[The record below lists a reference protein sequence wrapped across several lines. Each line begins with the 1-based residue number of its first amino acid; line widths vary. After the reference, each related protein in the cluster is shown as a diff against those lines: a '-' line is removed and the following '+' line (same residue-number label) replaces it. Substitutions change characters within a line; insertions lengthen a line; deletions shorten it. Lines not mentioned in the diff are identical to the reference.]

1 MVDLTR
7 SRGLRAPPAA
17 LYRAMV
23 TPVLAPA
30 PASAAPTPSRL
41 WTPSRV
47 LVTRSAAERPH
58 GQRVLARLEAAGVTD
73 VELLRGDR
81 LPNLRG
87 DGDRAA
93 FMRAKDTMALVV
105 GAPSR
110 RRLHPIPPSADW
122 RFDLAEGCPAH
133 CQYCY
138 LAGSLSGPPI
148 TRVFADL
155 DEVLA
160 GLDEYVGRGAVTSG
174 TAARGD
180 EGTTFEASCYTDPL
194 AIEHL
199 TGGLAAAVT
208 YFGTHDWPGPV
219 QLRATTKFDDVAGLL
234 DLPHGGR
241 TRLRFSV
248 NAASVARR
256 FEGATAPVAGRL
268 AALGAVAAAG
278 YPVGLTIAP
287 IMPVDGWREEYG
299 ALLDAVAAALP
310 AGADLTVECIT
321 HRFTPGSKSTLLDWY
336 PRTRLEMDE
345 EQRTTKRGKF
355 GAVKHVYPRDTMAEL
370 RGWFERELPARLPG
384 GRMLYWT

>member
-1 MVDLTR
+1 MTTALA
-7 SRGLRAPPAA
+7 APVPSPAPVPSLA
-17 LYRAMV
+17 
-23 TPVLAPA
+23 PVLR
-30 PASAAPTPSRL
+30 PSRL

-58 GQRVLARLEAAGVTD
+58 GQRVLARLEAAGVAD
-73 VELLRGDR
+73 IELLRGDR

-93 FMRAKDTMALVV
+93 FMAAKQTLAVV
-105 GAPSR
+105 VPAPSK
-110 RRLHPIPPSADW
+110 RRLQPIPPSADW

-138 LAGSLSGPPI
+138 LAGSLAGPPI

-155 DEVLA
+155 DEVL
-160 GLDEYVGRGAVTSG
+160 GDLDQYVGQGAVTSG

-194 AIEHL
+194 ALEHL
-199 TGGLAAAVT
+199 TGGLARAVEH
-208 YFGTHDWPGPV
+208 FGTHPWPGPV

-256 FEGATAPVAGRL
+256 FEGATSPVTGRV
-268 AALGAVAAAG
+268 AALAAVAAAG

-287 IMPVDGWREEYG
+287 IMPTDGWREEYG
-299 ALLDAVAAALP
+299 ELLDSVAAAVP
-310 AGADLTVECIT
+310 AGTDLTVECIT
-321 HRFTPGSKSTLLDWY
+321 HRFTPGSKTTLTEWY
-336 PRTRLEMDE
+336 PRTKLEMDE
-345 EQRTTKRGKF
+345 AARTTKRGKF
-355 GAVKHVYPRDTMAEL
+355 GSVKHVYPRETMAEL
-370 RGWFERELPARLPG
+370 RSWFGTALVDRLPAARL
-384 GRMLYWT
+384 LYWT